1 MKVETLKITKEIK
14 IAVAA
19 IVTIALLIY
28 GINFLKGIN
37 IFQKNNLYYV
47 KFQDIKGLAVSNPVY
62 ASGYRIG
69 TVKTI
74 HYDYD
79 HHGMVYVGV
88 DVEKG
93 MHITE
98 GSYAELDE
106 QMLGGVT
113 MSIILGQSP
122 KTLNPGD
129 TIVGGPH
136 MGALEQAADLVPRM
150 QVMMPKLDSILTG
163 VNAIVNNPA
172 LQQTLTNAAVLTE
185 ELKTTTR
192 TLNTLM
198 AGNVSKIAANL
209 EPTTRHL
216 NSVSEKLDQIDYA
229 STVNSINKTLADLQ
243 AFTNNLDNSIRP
255 ALNSLNNPNSTLGL
269 LIHDRQL
276 YDNLNNTATAADS
289 LLNNL
294 REHPKRYVHFSI
306 FGKKD
311 K

>member
-1 MKVETLKITKEIK
+1 MKITREIK
-14 IAVAA
+14 IAISA
-19 IVTIALLIY
+19 ICAIALLIY

-37 IFQKNNLYYV
+37 IFQSNNVYYV
-47 KFQDIKGLAVSNPVY
+47 AFHDITGLAETNPVY

-69 TVKTI
+69 TVRSIK
-74 HYDYD
+74 YDYKGN
-79 HHGMVYVGV
+79 GMVYVGV
-88 DVEKG
+88 DVEKDF
-93 MHITE
+93 HLTE
-98 GSYAELDE
+98 GSHAELDA

-113 MSIILGQSP
+113 MNIILGQSP
-122 KTLNPGD
+122 RALTPGD
-129 TIVGGPH
+129 TIPGGPH
-136 MGALEQAADLVPRM
+136 VGALDKAADLMP
-150 QVMMPKLDSILTG
+150 QVQAIMPKLDSILTG

-172 LQQTLTNAAVLTE
+172 MQQTLANAATLTE

-216 NSVSEKLDQIDYA
+216 NSVSEKLDQIDYTATIA
-229 STVNSINKTLADLQ
+229 SVNQTLAQLQQFTSDL
-243 AFTNNLDNSIRP
+243 NSSIKP
-255 ALNSLNNPNSTLGL
+255 TLNALNSENSTLGL
-269 LIHDRQL
+269 LMRDRQL
-276 YDNLNNTATAADS
+276 YDNLNSTATAADS